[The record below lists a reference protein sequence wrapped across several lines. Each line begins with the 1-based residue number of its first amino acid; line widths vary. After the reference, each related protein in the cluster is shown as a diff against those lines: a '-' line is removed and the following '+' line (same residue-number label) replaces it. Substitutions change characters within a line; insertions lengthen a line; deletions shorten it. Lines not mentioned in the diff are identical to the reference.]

1 MNILIWGLGGKM
13 GKIVKSIVDETEGLT
28 LVGGVD
34 KFADPTQFNVPVFR
48 NAIEINTKV
57 DVLID
62 FSRPDALTEIL
73 SYATSNKVA
82 CVLCTTGYSDEQE
95 NQIKEVSKI
104 IPIFRSSNMS
114 IGVNL
119 MVELCKKAAQL
130 LGNDFEVEIIEQH
143 HNQKVDAPSGTA
155 LTIANAINEEFNNS
169 KTFIYGRS
177 SKNQKRDRNEIGI
190 HAVRGGTIVGKHDAL
205 FIGQDEIVTIAH
217 EAQSKA
223 VFAKGA
229 VRAAIFI
236 GQNKEAGLYNMKDLI
251 ASV

>member
-13 GKIVKSIVDETEGLT
+13 GKIVKSIVDEQEGLT
-28 LVGGVD
+28 TVGGVD
-34 KFADPTQFNVPVFR
+34 KFADAKQFDVPVFKSA
-48 NAIEINTKV
+48 NDINV
-57 DVLID
+57 DVNVIID
-62 FSRPDALTEIL
+62 FSRPDALDEIL
-73 SYATSNKVA
+73 SYALSKKVA
-82 CVLCTTGYSDEQE
+82 CVLCTTGYTKEQE
-95 NQIKEVSKI
+95 EQIISASKN

-114 IGVNL
+114 LGVNL
-119 MVELCKKAAQL
+119 MVDLCRKAAQL

-143 HNQKVDAPSGTA
+143 HNLKVDAPSGTA

-169 KTFIYGRS
+169 KNFVYGRS

-205 FIGQDEIVTIAH
+205 FIGQDEIVTISH

-229 VRAAIFI
+229 VKAAAFI
-236 GQNKEAGLYNMKDLI
+236 GNQTVAKLYNMQDLI